1 MAGLIDDEL
10 PPEEQPQQAAPAEPQ
25 GLVDKQA
32 ADTERGSTNP
42 ILKQIMDQL
51 VNGVPP
57 NRRSDVE
64 RLVLAGMEV
73 MFAPQMQ
80 AKIAQQLK
88 SAAPEQSVPEGVAAL
103 LSLMQTKAKGPLP
116 PAALVPASLI
126 LMCEAFD
133 YLASAK
139 LVEPSNE
146 MVGKAAEN
154 MIAFMMQKMGI
165 TGAKIAE
172 AKLQIQKMKQ
182 AKELPGGGDQRP
194 MPEQP
199 QPQAAAPLPP
209 DEEQM

>member
-1 MAGLIDDEL
+1 MAGLINDEL
-10 PPEEQPQQAAPAEPQ
+10 PPEEQPSAEEQPPT
-25 GLVDKQA
+25 GLAEKA
-32 ADTERGSTNP
+32 MGDTERGSSNP

-73 MFAPQMQ
+73 MFSPQMQ

-88 SAAPEQSVPEGVAAL
+88 SAPPEQSVPEGVAAL
-103 LSLMQTKAKGPLP
+103 LSLMQTKTKGPLP
-116 PAALVPASLI
+116 PAALVPAALI

-133 YLASAK
+133 YLSGAK
-139 LVEPSNE
+139 LVQPTNE

-182 AKELPGGGDQRP
+182 TRELPGGGDQRP

-199 QPQAAAPLPP
+199 Q
-209 DEEQM
+209 EQM